1 MPIDCYECRGLGDD
15 YRIEDGEL
23 VSNCD
28 GCPNNET
35 LPDREKVISRL
46 QIIRTWAAVGKDP
59 IYNGIEPRCCEDIVT
74 WIDDALALLKEQEAV
89 EPVKENYWP
98 RTYGRCGNCKAPLP
112 AIEGLQSKFCW
123 MCGRRVKWD
132 A

>member
-1 MPIDCYECRGLGDD
+1 M
-15 YRIEDGEL
+15 
-23 VSNCD
+23 
-28 GCPNNET
+28 
-35 LPDREKVISRL
+35 PDREKVISRL

-132 A
+132 D